1 MAGFKLGLVLCALA
15 FSAAALAGYPNPI
28 TDDEF
33 VSVVTSSIDPV
44 FYKIASEVG
53 TDKVR
58 AARRPIGR
66 DSWVGPASAAGCPET
81 GTPPRAGLGPPV

>member
-1 MAGFKLGLVLCALA
+1 MASKVALVVALA
-15 FSAAALAGYPNPI
+15 CVAAASANFPNPI

-53 TDKVR
+53 TDKVAPELR
-58 AARRPIGR
+58 NSVLACL
-66 DSWVGPASAAGCPET
+66 VGWS
-81 GTPPRAGLGPPV
+81 